1 MAQDG
6 RVSPVAPTDG
16 ACLRDMALYLLDSS
30 KHADLRPE
38 ARSPKLGS
46 WFKLAS
52 QLRLPAF
59 FMVLLACVRLVW
71 RPAKFS
77 KAGDLLLED
86 HSSLV
91 IADSLKRVLGEN
103 VPKLRTIRT
112 RRVTFLREAAGNTSM
127 LAAIYRKVGAETDFD
142 RTRTLK
148 LLTDYLS
155 CRALLRDH
163 AFEVIFLARTND
175 QKRSALGVAA
185 RERGIP
191 VVAWTVERRGFRASS
206 PFPLAAQLCW
216 GRSQRMTLAS
226 QGVEAYQMP
235 VARKPIPNLSA
246 ASLRNG
252 RLGFLLNARVDI
264 PRLVDFLR
272 TVKNVHGI
280 RDLQLRPHPGKDL
293 GDYADVKALATLRDW
308 REPLA
313 DFLDSVE
320 AAMAMSSGSIDDALW
335 RGVPVIVIGGL
346 DDLPAEY
353 CGMVSAGVLPLFTA
367 GADPV
372 ETLVSHYADWQE
384 GRLNAVS
391 EYSDDPS
398 LERTAIERF
407 MPKHVR

>member
-1 MAQDG
+1 MAQVG
-6 RVSPVAPTDG
+6 RVSPIAPSDA
-16 ACLRDMALYLLDSS
+16 ACLRDTALYLLDSS
-30 KHADLRPE
+30 KHADVRPE

-46 WFKLAS
+46 WFQLAS
-52 QLRLPAF
+52 LLRLPAF
-59 FMVLLACVRLVW
+59 LMVLLGCVRLIW
-71 RPAKFS
+71 RPANFS
-77 KAGDLLLED
+77 RAGHLLLED

-103 VPKLRTIRT
+103 VPKLQTIRT
-112 RRVTFLREAAGNTSM
+112 GRVTFLREAAGNISM
-127 LAAIYRKVGAETDFD
+127 LAAIYREVDAATDFD

-163 AFEVIFLARTND
+163 AFEIIFLARTND

-185 RERGIP
+185 TERRIP

-216 GRSQRMTLAS
+216 GRSQLIKLAS

-235 VARKPIPNLSA
+235 VARKPINNLDA
-246 ASLRNG
+246 AALRNG
-252 RLGFLLNARVDI
+252 KLGFLLNARVDI

-272 TVKNVHGI
+272 SVKDVYGI

-308 REPLA
+308 REPLT
-313 DFLDSVE
+313 DFLDSVQ

-335 RGVPVIVIGGL
+335 RGVPVIVVGGL

-353 CGMVSAGVLPLFTA
+353 CGMVSAGVLPLFRA
-367 GADPV
+367 GEDPSD
-372 ETLVSHYADWQE
+372 TLVNHYADWQE
-384 GRLNAVS
+384 SRLNAVS
-391 EYSDDPS
+391 EYSSDPS
-398 LERTAIERF
+398 PERTAIERF